1 MACGGV
7 YGVHRAMQ
15 KSLRT
20 EAMGADTVV
29 WLSAA
34 ERAGKE
40 TGQYW
45 FDR

>member
-1 MACGGV
+1 MPCDCMVLA
-7 YGVHRAMQ
+7 YRAMQ